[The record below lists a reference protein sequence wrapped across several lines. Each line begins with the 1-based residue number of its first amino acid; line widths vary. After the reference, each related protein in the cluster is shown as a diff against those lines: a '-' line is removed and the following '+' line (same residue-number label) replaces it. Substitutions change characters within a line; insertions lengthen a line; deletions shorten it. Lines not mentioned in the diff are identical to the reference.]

1 MESTTK
7 NTPQHYPERTAGGDG
22 AEVVAAAYPGPF
34 RCPLCVTAFTVGH
47 SLTEHMRTHRW
58 EVIFLCGRCSR
69 SCPTIHSVACHY
81 RKCGRHLT
89 RTERRP
95 PRRASVTLSLM
106 SSLAKKKCRRYSVEY
121 LAYGFVPSPRDQLL
135 PMCLLCTCS
144 FSNESMKPCK
154 MKKHLLNAHPEYK
167 DKPLEYFLSLK
178 DSFHKGEHCLKLI
191 GQCSQQLDK
200 GILASYKI
208 SKLIAQTGNAHNV
221 GESLIL
227 PSVSII
233 MSDVMNLNAR
243 DTVQAIPLSN
253 STVCRRI
260 DEMAHD
266 IEDQLNVIACATD
279 GAASMVGRY
288 RGFIA
293 HLKRVL
299 PSVFTIHCVIHR
311 EHLVSK
317 KIVFSGNCEENNEDF
332 DTLLLHSEVRWLSK
346 GNCLQ
351 RFVALWK
358 TIVAFMSEKEYED
371 KLIDAKADIFYLA
384 DMFEK
389 FNSLNKA
396 LQGRDNNLMNSKAAV
411 VSFLKKLEVYWHNI
425 GRHEFLQFPNLKT
438 IAEEVNDDDL
448 LVYVN
453 HLKQIQKDMEERCHD
468 LVNLNIP
475 DWIVDPFGVSAVEVD
490 TEIQE
495 SLIDLQSDTTARRQF
510 DHYGK
515 DFWVKNDLPNKLPAL
530 WEKVQ
535 IFFIAFP
542 STYLVE
548 CGFRKVAA
556 LTKSRNRMD
565 VATRGDLR
573 LSLSNL
579 EPDIMKLAKNCQ
591 PQGSH

>member
-1 MESTTK
+1 MT
-7 NTPQHYPERTAGGDG
+7 
-22 AEVVAAAYPGPF
+22 
-34 RCPLCVTAFTVGH
+34 
-47 SLTEHMRTHRW
+47 
-58 EVIFLCGRCSR
+58 
-69 SCPTIHSVACHY
+69 
-81 RKCGRHLT
+81 
-89 RTERRP
+89 
-95 PRRASVTLSLM
+95 
-106 SSLAKKKCRRYSVEY
+106 SLAKKKCRRYSVEY

-154 MKKHLLNAHPEYK
+154 MKKHLLNAHPDYK

-178 DSFHKGEHCLKLI
+178 DSFHKRGTLPQII

-208 SKLIAQTGNAHNV
+208 SKVIAQTGNAHNV
-221 GESLIL
+221 GESPIL

-233 MSDVMNLNAR
+233 MSEVMSLNPR

-260 DEMAHD
+260 DEMAYD
-266 IEDQLNVIACATD
+266 IEDQLVA
-279 GAASMVGRY
+279 
-288 RGFIA
+288 
-293 HLKRVL
+293 LL
-299 PSVFTIHCVIHR
+299 Q
-311 EHLVSK
+311 SK
-317 KIVFSGNCEENNEDF
+317 KFSLQIDET
-332 DTLLLHSEVRWLSK
+332 TLQD
-346 GNCLQ
+346 N
-351 RFVALWK
+351 
-358 TIVAFMSEKEYED
+358 
-371 KLIDAKADIFYLA
+371 DA
-384 DMFEK
+384 
-389 FNSLNKA
+389 
-396 LQGRDNNLMNSKAAV
+396 
-411 VSFLKKLEVYWHNI
+411 
-425 GRHEFLQFPNLKT
+425 
-438 IAEEVNDDDL
+438 L
-448 LVYVN
+448 LVAY
-453 HLKQIQKDMEERCHD
+453 QIQKDMEERFHD

-475 DWIVDPFGVSAVEVD
+475 DWIIDPFGVSAVEVD
-490 TEIQE
+490 AEIQE

>member
-1 MESTTK
+1 
-7 NTPQHYPERTAGGDG
+7 
-22 AEVVAAAYPGPF
+22 
-34 RCPLCVTAFTVGH
+34 
-47 SLTEHMRTHRW
+47 
-58 EVIFLCGRCSR
+58 
-69 SCPTIHSVACHY
+69 
-81 RKCGRHLT
+81 
-89 RTERRP
+89 
-95 PRRASVTLSLM
+95 
-106 SSLAKKKCRRYSVEY
+106 
-121 LAYGFVPSPRDQLL
+121 
-135 PMCLLCTCS
+135 
-144 FSNESMKPCK
+144 MKPCK
-154 MKKHLLNAHPEYK
+154 MKKHLLNVHPEYK

-178 DSFHKGEHCLKLI
+178 DSFHKRGTLPQII

-208 SKLIAQTGNAHNV
+208 SKVIAQTGNAHNV
-221 GESLIL
+221 GESPIL

-233 MSDVMNLNAR
+233 MSEVMSLNPR

-266 IEDQLNVIACATD
+266 IEDQLVA
-279 GAASMVGRY
+279 
-288 RGFIA
+288 
-293 HLKRVL
+293 LL
-299 PSVFTIHCVIHR
+299 Q
-311 EHLVSK
+311 SK
-317 KIVFSGNCEENNEDF
+317 KFSLQIDET
-332 DTLLLHSEVRWLSK
+332 TLQDNDALLMAYSIGITS
-346 GNCLQ
+346 
-351 RFVALWK
+351 
-358 TIVAFMSEKEYED
+358 
-371 KLIDAKADIFYLA
+371 
-384 DMFEK
+384 
-389 FNSLNKA
+389 
-396 LQGRDNNLMNSKAAV
+396 AV
-411 VSFLKKLEVYWHNI
+411 T
-425 GRHEFLQFPNLKT
+425 FLQFPNLKT
-438 IAEEVNDDDL
+438 IAEEVNDDDPV
-448 LVYVN
+448 VYVN
-453 HLKQIQKDMEERCHD
+453 HLKQIQKDMEERFHD
-468 LVNLNIP
+468 LVNLNIS

-515 DFWVKNDLPNKLPAL
+515 DFWVKNDLPNRLPAL

>member
-1 MESTTK
+1 
-7 NTPQHYPERTAGGDG
+7 
-22 AEVVAAAYPGPF
+22 
-34 RCPLCVTAFTVGH
+34 
-47 SLTEHMRTHRW
+47 
-58 EVIFLCGRCSR
+58 
-69 SCPTIHSVACHY
+69 
-81 RKCGRHLT
+81 
-89 RTERRP
+89 
-95 PRRASVTLSLM
+95 M
-106 SSLAKKKCRRYSVEY
+106 SSLAKKKCQRCSVEY
-121 LAYGFVPSPRDQLL
+121 LAYGFVPSPRYQLS

-154 MKKHLLNAHPEYK
+154 MKKHLLNVHPEYK

-178 DSFHKGEHCLKLI
+178 DSFHKRGTLPEII

-208 SKLIAQTGNAHNV
+208 SKLIAQTGNAHSA

-233 MSDVMNLNAR
+233 MSDVMGLNAR

-266 IEDQLNVIACATD
+266 IEDQLVALLQSKKFSLQIDETTLQDNDALLMAYNVIACASD

-317 KIVFSGNCEENNEDF
+317 KLGSRLNRSLSVVSHVVNFIKSRALQNRLFRQLCEENNEEF
-332 DTLLLHSEVRWLSK
+332 DTLLLHTEVRWLSK

-453 HLKQIQKDMEERCHD
+453 HLKQIQKDMEERFRD

-515 DFWVKNDLPNKLPAL
+515 DFWVKNDLPNKFPAL
-530 WEKVQ
+530 WER
-535 IFFIAFP
+535 
-542 STYLVE
+542 
-548 CGFRKVAA
+548 C
-556 LTKSRNRMD
+556 KSF
-565 VATRGDLR
+565 
-573 LSLSNL
+573 S
-579 EPDIMKLAKNCQ
+579 
-591 PQGSH
+591 

>member
-1 MESTTK
+1 MT
-7 NTPQHYPERTAGGDG
+7 
-22 AEVVAAAYPGPF
+22 
-34 RCPLCVTAFTVGH
+34 
-47 SLTEHMRTHRW
+47 
-58 EVIFLCGRCSR
+58 
-69 SCPTIHSVACHY
+69 
-81 RKCGRHLT
+81 
-89 RTERRP
+89 
-95 PRRASVTLSLM
+95 
-106 SSLAKKKCRRYSVEY
+106 SLAKKKCRRYSVEY
-121 LAYGFVPSPRDQLL
+121 LAYGFVPSPRDQLS

-178 DSFHKGEHCLKLI
+178 DSFHKRGTLPEII

-221 GESLIL
+221 DQLVALLQSKKFSL
-227 PSVSII
+227 
-233 MSDVMNLNAR
+233 
-243 DTVQAIPLSN
+243 Q
-253 STVCRRI
+253 I
-260 DEMAHD
+260 DETTLQDNDALLMAYVRFWNANTLMEEMLFARKIRSD
-266 IEDQLNVIACATD
+266 TKGLTIFGEIQNYFNENNIPFQNVIACATD

-317 KIVFSGNCEENNEDF
+317 KIVFSGNCEENNEYA
-332 DTLLLHSEVRWLSK
+332 DTLLLHTEVRWLSK

-351 RFVALWK
+351 RFDALWK

-371 KLIDAKADIFYLA
+371 KLVEAKADIFYLA

-396 LQGRDNNLMNSKAAV
+396 LQGRDNNLMNSKAA
-411 VSFLKKLEVYWHNI
+411 SI
-425 GRHEFLQFPNLKT
+425 GITSAVTFLQFPNLKT
-438 IAEEVNDDDL
+438 IAEEVNDDDPV
-448 LVYVN
+448 VYVN
-453 HLKQIQKDMEERCHD
+453 HLKQIQKDMEERFHD
-468 LVNLNIP
+468 LVNLNIS

>member
-1 MESTTK
+1 
-7 NTPQHYPERTAGGDG
+7 
-22 AEVVAAAYPGPF
+22 
-34 RCPLCVTAFTVGH
+34 
-47 SLTEHMRTHRW
+47 
-58 EVIFLCGRCSR
+58 
-69 SCPTIHSVACHY
+69 
-81 RKCGRHLT
+81 
-89 RTERRP
+89 
-95 PRRASVTLSLM
+95 M

-121 LAYGFVPSPRDQLL
+121 LAYSFVPSPRDQLL
-135 PMCLLCTCS
+135 PMCLLCTCL

-167 DKPLEYFLSLK
+167 DK
-178 DSFHKGEHCLKLI
+178 DSFHKRGTRPQII

-208 SKLIAQTGNAHNV
+208 SKPIAQTGNAHNV

-233 MSDVMNLNAR
+233 ISDVMGLNAR
-243 DTVQAIPLSN
+243 DTVQAISLSN
-253 STVCRRI
+253 SVCRSI

-266 IEDQLNVIACATD
+266 IEDQLVALLQSKKFSLQIDETTLQGNDALLMAYVRFWNANTLMEEMLFARKIMSDTKGLTIFGEIQNYFNENNIPFQNVIACASD

-317 KIVFSGNCEENNEDF
+317 KLGSRPNRSLSVVIHILGGSQKEIVFSV
-332 DTLLLHSEVRWLSK
+332 LLHYGKRLLRL
-346 GNCLQ
+346 CL
-351 RFVALWK
+351 RRNTKTNSLNFAALWK

-371 KLIDAKADIFYLA
+371 KLIDAKA

-411 VSFLKKLEVYWHNI
+411 VSFLKKLKVYWHNI

-453 HLKQIQKDMEERCHD
+453 HLKQIQKDMEERFHE

-475 DWIVDPFGVSAVEVD
+475 DWIVDLFGVSAVEVD

-495 SLIDLQSDTTARRQF
+495 RLTFKVTQLRVANSIITEKIF
-510 DHYGK
+510 GI
-515 DFWVKNDLPNKLPAL
+515 VG
-530 WEKVQ
+530 KVQ

-548 CGFRKVAA
+548 CGFSKVAA

-565 VATRGDLR
+565 VATRGDMR

>member
-1 MESTTK
+1 
-7 NTPQHYPERTAGGDG
+7 
-22 AEVVAAAYPGPF
+22 
-34 RCPLCVTAFTVGH
+34 
-47 SLTEHMRTHRW
+47 
-58 EVIFLCGRCSR
+58 
-69 SCPTIHSVACHY
+69 
-81 RKCGRHLT
+81 
-89 RTERRP
+89 
-95 PRRASVTLSLM
+95 M

-121 LAYGFVPSPRDQLL
+121 LAYGLVPSPGDQFL

-167 DKPLEYFLSLK
+167 DKPLEYLLSLK
-178 DSFHKGEHCLKLI
+178 DSFHKRGTLPQNI

-233 MSDVMNLNAR
+233 ISDVMGLNAR
-243 DTVQAIPLSN
+243 DTVQAISLSN
-253 STVCRRI
+253 SVCRSI

-266 IEDQLNVIACATD
+266 IEDQLVALLQSKKFSLQIDETTLQDNDTLLMAYVRFWNANTLMEEMLFARKIRSDTKGLTIFGEIHNCFNENKIPFQNVIASATD
-279 GAASMVGRY
+279 GAASMGGRY
-288 RGFIA
+288 RGFVA

-317 KIVFSGNCEENNEDF
+317 KLGSRLNRSLSVVIHVVNFIKSHALQNRLFRHLREENNEDF
-332 DTLLLHSEVRWLSK
+332 DTLLLHTEVRWLSK

-358 TIVAFMSEKEYED
+358 MIVAFMSEKEYED

-411 VSFLKKLEVYWHNI
+411 VSFHKKLEVYWHNI
-425 GRHEFLQFPNLKT
+425 SRHVFAIPKSE
-438 IAEEVNDDDL
+438 DDRRGS
-448 LVYVN
+448 
-453 HLKQIQKDMEERCHD
+453 ER
-468 LVNLNIP
+468 
-475 DWIVDPFGVSAVEVD
+475 
-490 TEIQE
+490 
-495 SLIDLQSDTTARRQF
+495 
-510 DHYGK
+510 
-515 DFWVKNDLPNKLPAL
+515 
-530 WEKVQ
+530 
-535 IFFIAFP
+535 
-542 STYLVE
+542 
-548 CGFRKVAA
+548 
-556 LTKSRNRMD
+556 
-565 VATRGDLR
+565 
-573 LSLSNL
+573 
-579 EPDIMKLAKNCQ
+579 
-591 PQGSH
+591 